1 MHNIS
6 ENTPPA
12 IVFLGTEDM
21 LIPVATVEKYKELM
35 EEVGGCCEVHFYEG
49 QPHGFFNFKNR
60 EYFDKTVIEAD
71 KFLISLGY
79 LQGEPTLSA
88 MKVSE

>member
-1 MHNIS
+1 
-6 ENTPPA
+6 
-12 IVFLGTEDM
+12 
-21 LIPVATVEKYKELM
+21 M
-35 EEVGGCCEVHFYEG
+35 EEAGGCCEVHFYVG

-79 LQGEPTLSA
+79 LQGEPTWR
-88 MKVSE
+88 VHT